1 MKADRHPAA
10 APRISIILSFRNP
23 GPPFDA
29 AVASVLWQTEDDWE
43 LIAID
48 DGSTD
53 GAANLPRL
61 HGDPRIRLIRHPRSA
76 GLPARL
82 NEGVRAA
89 RGRYIARMD
98 ADDVSFPD
106 RFRVQADHLD
116 AHPGI
121 DLLASSVLMID
132 EQGAPIA
139 VTVSPTEHDQLVRR
153 ASLRFPMPHP
163 TWMGRAEWF
172 RAHPYDEHAIRA
184 EDQHLLYRTHRRSRF
199 AAIETPLLAY
209 RCGRLSARNSLQGR
223 ASFLRGVRAHGTF
236 ADAVTGTAQHT
247 AAALRDLLMI
257 ALRRDRD
264 VVRRRGGAIPE
275 ALRAEWATLRARLDA
290 LPE

>member
-1 MKADRHPAA
+1 MPSPT
-10 APRISIILSFRNP
+10 APRISVILSFRNP
-23 GPPFDA
+23 GQWLEA
-29 AVASVLWQTEDDWE
+29 AVASVPWQTEADWE

-53 GAANLPRL
+53 GSADLPL
-61 HGDPRIRLIRHPRSA
+61 SHGDPRIRLFRHPRSA

-98 ADDVSFPD
+98 ADDIAFPQ
-106 RFRVQADHLD
+106 RFRIQSSYLD

-132 EQGAPIA
+132 EAGDPIA
-139 VTVSPTEHDQLVRR
+139 VTVSPPAHEQLIRR

-172 RAHPYDEHAIRA
+172 RAHPYDEQAIRA
-184 EDQHLLYRTHRRSRF
+184 EDQHLLYRTHRQSRF
-199 AAIETPLLAY
+199 AAIEEPLLAY

-236 ADAVTGTAQHT
+236 ADACTGTTQHA

-257 ALRRDRD
+257 ALRRDRA
-264 VVRRRGGAIPE
+264 VVHRRGGPIPG
-275 ALRAEWATLRARLDA
+275 ALRAQWETLRARLEPDRDR
-290 LPE
+290 